1 MTRRYTHLIY
11 IFLVAALIGGA
22 IVLRYADPFFVRALR
37 LVAFDYYQ
45 RLDPATYDPN
55 LPVRIVDIDEKSLS
69 MYGQWPWPRTTVRD
83 LLLELASKRAAVVAF
98 DVLFAEPDRTSVEAI
113 VKQLPPREAIAV
125 TAALA
130 GQPSNDE
137 LFAAALKDSPSV
149 LSVSLGEEGSTN
161 FEAKAGFAFG
171 GDDPRPFLLEFK
183 GATHNLPELETAAH
197 GIGAFNWVADR
208 DQIVR
213 RVALMFRLNE
223 TFVPALAT
231 EALRVAQGASTYLL
245 KASNASGETAFGQ
258 STGLNHIRIGDVE
271 IATDASGAVFPRFRP
286 YDSSGYI
293 PAWKVLAGQ
302 VPGEVIDEK
311 LFLLRTR

>member
-1 MTRRYTHLIY
+1 MTRRYTHLFY
-11 IFLVAALIGGA
+11 ICLVTALIGGA
-22 IVLRYADPFFVRALR
+22 IILRYADPFFVRAVR
-37 LVAFDYYQ
+37 LVAFDHYQ
-45 RLDPATYDPN
+45 RLDPAAYDPN

-69 MYGQWPWPRTTVRD
+69 IYGQWPWPRTIVRD
-83 LLLELASKRAAVVAF
+83 LLLGLTSKGAAVVAF

-113 VKQLPPREAIAV
+113 VKQLPPREAIAI

-149 LSVSLGEEGSTN
+149 LSVALGEEGSTT

-183 GATHNLPELETAAH
+183 GATHNLPELENAAH
-197 GIGAFNWVADR
+197 GIGAFNWVADG

-245 KASNASGETAFGQ
+245 KASNASGETAYEQ
-258 STGLNHIRIGDVE
+258 
-271 IATDASGAVFPRFRP
+271 FR
-286 YDSSGYI
+286 
-293 PAWKVLAGQ
+293 
-302 VPGEVIDEK
+302 
-311 LFLLRTR
+311 